1 MLYQKEGQT
10 KTNGSRMWVALP
22 ITHFARRHM
31 AQILKSERA

>member
-10 KTNGSRMWVALP
+10 KTNPSRMRVALP
-22 ITHFARRHM
+22 ITHFARRHI